1 MSLSAIIKAL
11 ADAGATPQMIVAAV
25 EAHEAGAEKE
35 AARKRAIDAAR
46 TARYRARGGGQIS
59 EELRAAV
66 YERDNSRCVYCG
78 SEEDLQCDHV
88 VPLAKGGQTTF
99 ENLATACRPCNA
111 RKKDRD
117 RKAFERMSKDVQG
130 QTRTNDGHPR
140 TERNSKEP
148 AQQKECP
155 HTPKEKLPSSS
166 LRSEEAAA
174 PEYPIDP
181 VERLWAE
188 GLDQLAAMGVPERQR
203 RPMIGK
209 WLRDVRNDAGRLLD
223 AIRRAR
229 EFGTKDPISL
239 ISRLLNPVSRND
251 VRKNTNLV
259 EAADALHQW
268 TLGADAREASA
279 GDGAGAPALRL
290 LPSTGRG

>member
-1 MSLSAIIKAL
+1 MTLSAIIKAL
-11 ADAGATPQMIVAAV
+11 ADAGATPDQLAAAV
-25 EAHEAGAEKE
+25 RAHEQAADEKLIAKRAKDAKRQAEK
-35 AARKRAIDAAR
+35 
-46 TARYRARGGGQIS
+46 RARDKVNNVTASQAESRGHD
-59 EELRAAV
+59 V
-66 YERDNSRCVYCG
+66 TPRD
-78 SEEDLQCDHV
+78 
-88 VPLAKGGQTTF
+88 
-99 ENLATACRPCNA
+99 A
-111 RKKDRD
+111 R
-117 RKAFERMSKDVQG
+117 DV
-130 QTRTNDGHPR
+130 TP
-140 TERNSKEP
+140 P
-148 AQQKECP
+148 AQQKEGP

-239 ISRLLNPVSRND
+239 ISRLLNPVFRND

-290 LPSTGRG
+290 LPSAGRG